1 MREVDDADRAALG
14 REQQVIGGE
23 LGVGDA
29 GVVRKW
35 NGSAWAKVPVE
46 SPNPRAIYSLYG
58 SQGDSVWA
66 SGGRGWILH
75 WNGRTF
81 SEFPSGTTEDLY
93 GLFGNGKF
101 DVWAVGSGGVILH
114 WSGGTTWAKILSP
127 TKKTLQGL
135 WSSRPGDMWVVGE
148 FGMIL
153 H

>member
-1 MREVDDADRAALG
+1 VDSSYVYGEYTYLNIHRSSN
-14 REQQVIGGE
+14 GGNSSTYVS
-23 LGVGDA
+23 GMY
-29 GVVRKW
+29 W
-35 NGSAWAKVPVE
+35 NGSAWVRVPIE